1 MPSFGQ
7 FLRTEREK
15 RKWTQS
21 EFGEKIGLNISA
33 VSRIENESQSFSKSK
48 LKALSDLFKIDE
60 QVIKDLYFA
69 DKFARQAFQHS
80 CSETIFSVAEQ
91 NVRYI
96 KQKKKL
102 KVKSNSNEK
111 EIF

>member
-7 FLRTEREK
+7 YLRAEREK
-15 RKWTQS
+15 RNWTQS

-33 VSRIENESQSFSKSK
+33 VSRIENESQRFSKSK

-60 QVIKDLYFA
+60 QVITDLYFA
-69 DKFARQAFQHS
+69 DKFAREAFQYS

-91 NVRYI
+91 NVKYI
-96 KQKKKL
+96 KQKKETQGQIEFK
-102 KVKSNSNEK
+102 
-111 EIF
+111 

>member
-1 MPSFGQ
+1 MSSFGQ

-21 EFGEKIGLNISA
+21 EFGDKIGLNVSA
-33 VSRIENESQSFSKSK
+33 ISRIENESQRFSKSK

-69 DKFARQAFQHS
+69 DKFAREAFQYS

-91 NVRYI
+91 NVKYI
-96 KQKKKL
+96 KQKKETQGQIEFK
-102 KVKSNSNEK
+102 
-111 EIF
+111 